1 MASNT
6 RFLTVPPT
14 RVGSNALSLLA
25 RWGTTA
31 QAVTIARADKTVGA
45 ALLDFARHANADLL
59 VMGGDIFQA
68 RLEMPVLLS
77 H

>member
-1 MASNT
+1 MIDDK
-6 RFLTVPPT
+6 
-14 RVGSNALSLLA
+14 
-25 RWGTTA
+25 TTA